1 MMEDK
6 NIKVKMSQDEDV
18 DFETTI
24 FIGNLPLQIKDQEI
38 WDAFNHL
45 GTIKGVRVVRNAVS
59 MDGIGIAFVKF

>member
-1 MMEDK
+1 MIEDK
-6 NIKVKMSQDEDV
+6 NIKVKMCEDVDV

-24 FIGNLPLQIKDQEI
+24 FIGNLPLQVKDQQI

-45 GTIKGVRVVRNAVS
+45 GTIDSVRVVRNAVT